1 MVLKPPFGTQ
11 ARTNVSRIG
20 DAING
25 KPRQVLSRFSG
36 KGSSRHEPAA
46 RAFVQGGV
54 ALHLCI
60 TVLIQMMSIF
70 ALNAASGTPIYR
82 QLIDQTTQLI
92 ASGRLAPGDLLPSV
106 RAVAA
111 QLGVN
116 PMTVSKAYS
125 LLERDGV
132 VVRRRGMG
140 MVVSDLKIDVAE
152 AIRLQADALVEAAVR
167 LRMSPE
173 SVADAVR
180 LAWQR
185 QEEGS

>member
-1 MVLKPPFGTQ
+1 
-11 ARTNVSRIG
+11 
-20 DAING
+20 
-25 KPRQVLSRFSG
+25 
-36 KGSSRHEPAA
+36 
-46 RAFVQGGV
+46 
-54 ALHLCI
+54 
-60 TVLIQMMSIF
+60 MMSIF

-173 SVADAVR
+173 SVEDAVR
-180 LAWQR
+180 LAWRR